1 MIHLVSPG
9 TPANKPFVWALE
21 RKGSGHGIP
30 RCALDSRCPLSGS
43 TTAGRG
49 AVTVAVAIAT
59 CSDLPD
65 LDEEGQLLRDALRAC
80 GVDSQPAVWDQEHQ
94 WDRFAAVVLRT
105 TWDYFR
111 SIGEFLAW
119 ASRIGPRLINP
130 PSMVTWNADKLYLL
144 ELARNGIP
152 IIPTQ
157 YVRPG
162 EAFGL
167 PSGQYVVK
175 PAIGAGVNDAAT
187 YDQDRIG
194 AAHAHIRALHA
205 ANRAV
210 LIQPYCHRVDSEA
223 EIEVVFIDG
232 EISHCMRKGPLL
244 SLDRP
249 IEEGPWREEDMA
261 AGAAEPDMVALARRV
276 HDLAAARFGFS
287 PLYARVDA
295 VRDDGG
301 RPVLMELELV
311 EPSLFLQYQQGSAA
325 RLADALARRIR
336 SATC

>member
-1 MIHLVSPG
+1 
-9 TPANKPFVWALE
+9 
-21 RKGSGHGIP
+21 
-30 RCALDSRCPLSGS
+30 
-43 TTAGRG
+43 
-49 AVTVAVAIAT
+49 VTVAVAIAT

-65 LDEEGQLLRDALRAC
+65 LDEEGRLLRDTLCAY
-80 GVDSQPAVWDQEHQ
+80 GVDSHAAVWNEEHE

-119 ASRIGPRLINP
+119 TRRIGSRLINP
-130 PSMVTWNADKLYLL
+130 PSMVAWNADKLYLL

-162 EAFGL
+162 EDFGL
-167 PSGQYVVK
+167 PTGQYVVK

-194 AAHAHIRALHA
+194 AALTHIRALHA
-205 ANRAV
+205 AGRAV

-223 EIEVVFIDG
+223 ETEVVFIDG

-249 IEEGPWREEDMA
+249 IETGPWREEDMTA
-261 AGAAEPDMVALARRV
+261 RRPEPDMVMLARRV

-295 VRDDGG
+295 VRDEDG
-301 RPVLMELELV
+301 RPVLMEFELV
-311 EPSLFLQYQQGSAA
+311 EPSLFLHYQQGSAA
-325 RLADALARRIR
+325 RFAEALARRIKAAR
-336 SATC
+336 C

>member
-1 MIHLVSPG
+1 MR
-9 TPANKPFVWALE
+9 A
-21 RKGSGHGIP
+21 
-30 RCALDSRCPLSGS
+30 
-43 TTAGRG
+43 
-49 AVTVAVAIAT
+49 AVTAVVAIAT

-65 LDEEGQLLRDALRAC
+65 LDEEGRLLRDTLRAR
-80 GVDSQPAVWDQEHQ
+80 GVDAEPAVWNEEHQ

-111 SIGEFLAW
+111 SISEFLAW
-119 ASRIGPRLINP
+119 ARRIGSRLINP
-130 PSMVTWNADKLYLL
+130 PSMVAWNADKLYLL
-144 ELARNGIP
+144 ELARKGIP

-162 EAFGL
+162 EDFGL
-167 PSGQYVVK
+167 PTGQYVVK

-194 AAHAHIRALHA
+194 AARAHIRALHA
-205 ANRAV
+205 AGSAV
-210 LIQPYCHRVDSEA
+210 LIQPYCHRVDDEA
-223 EIEVVFIDG
+223 ETEVVFIDG
-232 EISHCMRKGPLL
+232 EMSHCMRKGPLL

-249 IEEGPWREEDMA
+249 IEKGPWREEDMTA
-261 AGAAEPDMVALARRV
+261 RAPEPDMVMLARRV
-276 HDLAAARFGFS
+276 HDLAAARFGLC

-295 VRDDGG
+295 VRDDDG

-325 RLADALARRIR
+325 RLAEAIARRIK
-336 SATC
+336 SAPC